1 MFCIKQGRQN
11 KEEVVKIGRRNA
23 LKAVAGGALATSG
36 ISLPYY
42 ARAQGIGWSKLKG
55 LSIVVNWP
63 SHPHYAVAKQLLP
76 QFTEATGI
84 NVELDE
90 MQYMRLKDAQV
101 LQMSKPN
108 GDYDVAVY
116 VIMWKTEYVQRK
128 FLTELEPMFQ
138 NEELAMPGYDRGDI
152 IKGYYEGLGLVGGP
166 RGYLPGP
173 GAKLY
178 GIPYGAE
185 CSVLAYRKDIFAKHN
200 IEVPKTYDDMIRA
213 ARIVKDK
220 EPGMGGL
227 AQRSQAGH
235 QATTGWLA
243 HLTPYDGL
251 IIDDK
256 YQPMVDKPSAIKAT
270 EVYKE
275 LIDTGPTGGAAFD
288 FGQMMNAF
296 LQGQAAMYCDTISI
310 FGPAADPAKSKIA
323 DNVGYALH
331 PKANRYSGELG
342 GFGMGIP
349 QNSEKKEAAFAFIQ
363 WMTAKAQDV
372 RAAAM
377 GGQPMRLS
385 TLSHPDVA
393 KRYPVDIYREC
404 LKISNPDW
412 RPIIN
417 EWTEISEKVL
427 GIHLSNIITG
437 KDQIQPS
444 MTEAAAKI
452 KAICERAGYYK
463 T

>member
-1 MFCIKQGRQN
+1 MD
-11 KEEVVKIGRRNA
+11 VTRRSVMKTGAAAAAA
-23 LKAVAGGALATSG
+23 LSM
-36 ISLPYY
+36 PYY
-42 ARAQGIGWSKLKG
+42 ARAQGRGWDKLKG
-55 LSIVVNWP
+55 QTIVVNWP
-63 SHPHYAVAKQLLP
+63 AHPHYAVAKKLLP
-76 QFTEATGI
+76 EFTAATGI
-84 NVELDE
+84 KVELDE
-90 MQYMRLKDAQV
+90 MPYLRLKDAQV
-101 LQMSKPN
+101 LQMGKPK
-108 GDYDVAVY
+108 GDYDVCVY
-116 VIMWKTEYVQRK
+116 VIMWKTEYVHRK

-138 NEELAMPGYDRGDI
+138 NAELAMPDYDRGDI

-200 IEVPKTYDDMIRA
+200 LTVPKTYDDLLAACRA
-213 ARIVKDK
+213 VKQK
-220 EPGMGGL
+220 EAGMGGL
-227 AQRSQAGH
+227 TSRAQAGH
-235 QATTGWLA
+235 QVTAGWLL

-251 IIDDK
+251 VIDDK
-256 YQPMVDKPSAIKAT
+256 YLPRVADEPSLKAT
-270 EVYKE
+270 AVFKE
-275 LIDTGPTGGAAFD
+275 IIDTGPAGGASFD

-296 LQGQAAMYCDTISI
+296 LQGQSAMYLDTISV
-310 FGPAADPAKSKIA
+310 FGPARDPARSKIA
-323 DNVGYALH
+323 DTVGYAVH
-331 PKANRYSGELG
+331 PKAAKYSGELG
-342 GFGMGIP
+342 GFGMAIP
-349 QNSEKKEAAFAFIQ
+349 NNSERKEAAFAFIQ

-372 RAAAM
+372 KASAM

-385 TLSHPDVA
+385 TLDHPDVQ
-393 KRYPVDIYREC
+393 KVYPVDVYREC
-404 LKISNPDW
+404 LKIANPDW

-427 GIHLSNIITG
+427 GVHLSEIITG
-437 KDQIQPS
+437 KAEIKPS

>member
-1 MFCIKQGRQN
+1 MAIT
-11 KEEVVKIGRRNA
+11 RRSA
-23 LKAVAGGALATSG
+23 LKTAGAAALTAAM
-36 ISLPYY
+36 P
-42 ARAQGIGWSKLKG
+42 AHVRAQGAGWGRLKG
-55 LSIVVNWP
+55 QSIVVNWP
-63 SHPHYAVAKQLLP
+63 AHPHYAVAKKLLP
-76 QFTEATGI
+76 DFTAATGI
-84 NVELDE
+84 KVELDE
-90 MQYMRLKDAQV
+90 MPYLRLKDAQV
-101 LQMSKPN
+101 LQMSKPQ

-138 NEELAMPGYDRGDI
+138 NKELALADYDRGDI

-200 IEVPKTYDDMIRA
+200 IAVPKTYDELLA
-213 ARIVKDK
+213 ACRTVKQK

-227 AQRSQAGH
+227 TSRAQAGH
-235 QATTGWLA
+235 QVTAGWLL

-251 IIDDK
+251 VIDDK
-256 YQPMVDKPSAIKAT
+256 YMPMVDKPAAIKAT
-270 EVYKE
+270 EVFKE
-275 LIDTGPTGGAAFD
+275 IIDTGPAGGAAFD

-310 FGPAADPAKSKIA
+310 FGPAADETKSKVK
-323 DNVGYALH
+323 NMVGYALH
-331 PKANRYSGELG
+331 PKAAKHSGELG
-342 GFGMGIP
+342 GFGMAIP
-349 QNSEKKEAAFAFIQ
+349 QNSAKKEAAFAFIQ
-363 WMTAKAQDV
+363 WMTSKAQDV
-372 RAAAM
+372 KAASL

-385 TLSHPDVA
+385 TLDHADVR
-393 KRYPVDIYREC
+393 KVYPVEVYKEC

-427 GIHLSNIITG
+427 GVHLSEIITG
-437 KDQIQPS
+437 KAQIGPS

>member
-1 MFCIKQGRQN
+1 MTLSRRQ
-11 KEEVVKIGRRNA
+11 A
-23 LKAVAGGALATSG
+23 LKTSAAAAAA
-36 ISLPYY
+36 IAMPYY
-42 ARAQGIGWSKLKG
+42 ARAQGTGWGKLKG
-55 LSIVVNWP
+55 QTIVVNWP
-63 SHPHYAVAKQLLP
+63 AHPHYAVAKKLLP
-76 QFTEATGI
+76 DFTAATGI
-84 NVELDE
+84 KVELDE
-90 MQYMRLKDAQV
+90 MPYLRLKDAQV
-101 LQMSKPN
+101 LQMGKPK
-108 GDYDVAVY
+108 GDYDVCVY

-138 NEELAMPGYDRGDI
+138 NAELAMPDYDRGDI

-178 GIPYGAE
+178 GLPYGAE

-200 IEVPKTYDDMIRA
+200 IAVPQTYDDLLKA
-213 ARIVKDK
+213 ARIVKEK
-220 EPGMGGL
+220 EPGMGGVTS
-227 AQRSQAGH
+227 RGQAGH
-235 QATTGWLA
+235 QVTAGWLL

-251 IIDDK
+251 VIDDK
-256 YQPMVDKPSAIKAT
+256 YMPRVADDAAIKAT
-270 EVYKE
+270 QVFKE
-275 LIDTGPTGGAAFD
+275 IIDTGPAGGAAFD
-288 FGQMMNAF
+288 FGQMLNAF
-296 LQGQAAMYCDTISI
+296 TQGQSAMYLDSISV

-323 DNVGYALH
+323 DTVGYALH
-331 PKANRYSGELG
+331 PKAAKYSGELG
-342 GFGMGIP
+342 GFGMAIP
-349 QNSEKKEAAFAFIQ
+349 QNSEKKEAAFAFMQ
-363 WMTAKAQDV
+363 WMTSKAQDV
-372 RAAAM
+372 KAASM

-385 TLSHPDVA
+385 TLDHADV
-393 KRYPVDIYREC
+393 KKVYPVEIYKEN

-427 GIHLSNIITG
+427 GVHLSEIITG
-437 KDQIQPS
+437 KAEIKPS